1 MIRNFDLS
9 RLLGEPGPLRSIK
22 LALIGLFVF
31 DALFYLFAIGPLS
44 ESDRER
50 QIQVANLARQV
61 KERSA
66 QAEKLAAIA
75 KKVEVART
83 QGDQLL
89 EQITLPRR
97 AAFSS
102 LVSELDQAGKKAGV
116 ELRDRG
122 LNVEQIEGSDTLSML
137 TVTQGLEGNY
147 ENLVKF
153 LNQLDHSSCFMII
166 ESLGAAPQQ
175 QSGSKDAGSK
185 LSVSVKLDV
194 FVRES

>member
-1 MIRNFDLS
+1 MTRNFNLG
-9 RLLGEPGPLRSIK
+9 RLLGEPGPLRNIK
-22 LALIGLFVF
+22 LALAGLFVF

-61 KERSA
+61 KERTA
-66 QAEKLAAIA
+66 QMEKLAAVS
-75 KKVEVART
+75 KKVEVARD
-83 QGDQLL
+83 QGDELL
-89 EQITLPRR
+89 EQLTLPRR
-97 AAFSS
+97 TAFSA
-102 LVSELDQAGKKAGV
+102 LVSELDQAGKKSGV

-122 LNVEQIEGSDTLSML
+122 LNVEPIEGSDTLSML

-175 QSGSKDAGSK
+175 SGAKDAGGK
-185 LSVSVKLDV
+185 LSVSVRLDV